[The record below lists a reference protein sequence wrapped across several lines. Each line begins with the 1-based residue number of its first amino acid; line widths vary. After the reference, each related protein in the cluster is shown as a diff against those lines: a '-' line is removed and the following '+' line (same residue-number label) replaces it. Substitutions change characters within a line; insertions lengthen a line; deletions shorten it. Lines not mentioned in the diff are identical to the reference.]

1 MGDARWVKVE
11 VNMFDDT
18 KLKIID
24 NMPDRDSIQYMW
36 TRFLVL
42 GGKINCGG
50 YFYLT
55 DGIPYTIKTFAVEFN
70 RSIEEVKNAI
80 KVLKKL
86 EMIEFTED
94 KVFKIKNWEKHQN
107 VEGLER
113 LRTENNRRVA
123 KHRAKKKE
131 DKFKNEEEA
140 NNNVLEIDDN
150 NKTIENNI
158 EEINYK
164 EDNEKENNFSNR
176 NEVENAAD
184 IIDDNSNDD
193 CNVKCNDE
201 SNAICSDNTN
211 VNCNVTGN
219 IDNSNCNITVMEQ
232 NKKEI
237 KNKNKIKRESNNT
250 QNIKNKISTKCNES
264 EILDENKESENKTL
278 SKRGNSNNSQIA
290 VIAAIAD
297 DNLGDFEDV
306 NRSIV
311 DKHMNYQVG
320 NKVGDSE
327 VENKSSGTQNVN
339 SKALKILM
347 HYEKLTGIPGVFNMG
362 SIALAI
368 DMHGEKFVKMAINK
382 ALELNKKD
390 MPYINGILKNWR
402 REGYPKDDVEVKKD
416 GTRCIGKN
424 NAADKNEF
432 KGFKPKESRKLTE
445 EQRKRAEKNL
455 I

>member
-237 KNKNKIKRESNNT
+237 KNKKKIKRESSNT
-250 QNIKNKISTKCNES
+250 LDIKNKEPTYERES
-264 EILDENKESENKTL
+264 EESTL
-278 SKRGNSNNSQIA
+278 SKMDNSKNNAVDIEADKNMNFEEGNK
-290 VIAAIAD
+290 AIAD
-297 DNLGDFEDV
+297 KLDNSSD
-306 NRSIV
+306 I
-311 DKHMNYQVG
+311 
-320 NKVGDSE
+320 NKIT
-327 VENKSSGTQNVN
+327 GTQSVN
-339 SKALKILM
+339 SKALEILM
-347 HYEKLTGIPGVFNMG
+347 HYEKLTGIPGVFNPG
-362 SIALAI
+362 SIALSI

-402 REGYPKDDVEVKKD
+402 REGYPKDDEEVKKN
-416 GTRCIGKN
+416 GTRSAGKS

-432 KGFKPKESRKLTE
+432 TGFKPKEPRKLTE
-445 EQRKRAEKNL
+445 AERRKIEANL

>member
-1 MGDARWVKVE
+1 MGDAKWVKVE

-24 NMPDRDSIQYMW
+24 KMPDRDSIQYMW
-36 TRFLVL
+36 TRFIVL
-42 GGKINCGG
+42 GGKINYGG

-55 DGIPYTIKTFAVEFN
+55 DGIPYTIKTFAIEFN

-94 KVFKIKNWEKHQN
+94 KVFKIKNWDKHQN

-113 LRTENNRRVA
+113 LRNENNRRVA

-131 DKFKNEEEA
+131 DKFRNEEEA
-140 NNNVLEIDDN
+140 NNNVIEIDDN

-164 EDNEKENNFSNR
+164 GGNDKVNQVEKDKENTSIG
-176 NEVENAAD
+176 NEEVLDAEENIVENINKNKEVKTKEKYNGANLGQASEKD
-184 IIDDNSNDD
+184 NNSNDNSNVKSNDGSNVID
-193 CNVKCNDE
+193 SKNNNVKSNDE
-201 SNAICSDNTN
+201 SNVIGSDNTN
-211 VNCNVTGN
+211 ANCNVTGN
-219 IDNSNCNITVMEQ
+219 ADNSNCNITVMEQ
-232 NKKEI
+232 KKKEI
-237 KNKNKIKRESNNT
+237 NNKKKIKRESNMNF
-250 QNIKNKISTKCNES
+250 KE
-264 EILDENKESENKTL
+264 ENK
-278 SKRGNSNNSQIA
+278 
-290 VIAAIAD
+290 AIAD
-297 DNLGDFEDV
+297 EPSNSYD
-306 NRSIV
+306 
-311 DKHMNYQVG
+311 G
-320 NKVGDSE
+320 NKA
-327 VENKSSGTQNVN
+327 SGTQSVN
-339 SKALKILM
+339 SKALEILM
-347 HYEKLTGIPGVFNMG
+347 HYEKLTGIPGVFNLG

-416 GTRCIGKN
+416 GSRCIGKN
-424 NAADKNEF
+424 NATDKNEF
-432 KGFKPKESRKLTE
+432 TGFKPKESRKLTE
-445 EQRKRAEKNL
+445 EQRKRAEENL